1 MNGAIFTLSAVLS
14 GYILASLVWL
24 WYVLRENWRL
34 TMRVAALEGRLL
46 YPHLLRSYLSR
57 SLRFRRIS
65 GPLELF
71 FPW

>member
-34 TMRVAALEGRLL
+34 TMRAISQRYTHVGLDALQRAAA
-46 YPHLLRSYLSR
+46 
-57 SLRFRRIS
+57 SL
-65 GPLELF
+65 PVL
-71 FPW
+71 